1 MASGPVSP
9 GPGSPRRMCRR
20 VLHRT
25 RGGLEDAGA
34 QRPPALQAFS
44 FPSSGS
50 SECAIYEPSPAA
62 LYLCKDAL
70 RFSTFKVRYT
80 GNEKKAFFSCTRA
93 SRSLHSFACIS
104 LSISASVTWSHCLET
119 LGPEPLL
126 PRPGLHQPPGLC
138 QVATVGGGR
147 WAESERVDPTAQCNG
162 CPPGKHTGCLTP
174 KTLLGTLLMGPGH
187 VVRPMPWTPGD
198 WTSYCSSVSLGKRL
212 SLFEV

>member
-1 MASGPVSP
+1 MALRTQGPSGPQPARRSP
-9 GPGSPRRMCRR
+9 SRAAAPLSVPFTNPPR
-20 VLHRT
+20 
-25 RGGLEDAGA
+25 
-34 QRPPALQAFS
+34 
-44 FPSSGS
+44 
-50 SECAIYEPSPAA
+50 AA
-62 LYLCKDAL
+62 LCLCKDAL

-212 SLFEV
+212 SFFEV